1 MICGRLSKNLI
12 KIKSFH
18 YLAGKFKIIIM
29 DPDIRKKARK
39 RVRAIKG
46 FYIHA
51 FTYVLMG
58 VFFFLMNMT
67 TDPWDMW
74 FFYPMIP
81 WGVGL
86 SFHYLAIFG
95 IPGTRILTKEWEERE
110 YERQLEKLEG
120 STYTD
125 DYRYTRNEDRYLE
138 YRELSE
144 EETLELRKMQRDPN
158 RYLNEDLV

>member
-1 MICGRLSKNLI
+1 M
-12 KIKSFH
+12 H
-18 YLAGKFKIIIM
+18 Q
-29 DPDIRKKARK
+29 DIRKKARK

-58 VFFFLMNMT
+58 IFFFLMNMT

-74 FFYPMIP
+74 FFYPMMP

-86 SFHYLAIFG
+86 AFHYLVVFG

-110 YERQLEKLEG
+110 YERQLDKLENSQFG
-120 STYTD
+120 NE
-125 DYRYTRNEDRYLE
+125 YRYTGGEERYLD

-144 EETLELRKMQRDPN
+144 EETLELRKMQRDTG
-158 RYLNEDLV
+158 RYMNEDLV